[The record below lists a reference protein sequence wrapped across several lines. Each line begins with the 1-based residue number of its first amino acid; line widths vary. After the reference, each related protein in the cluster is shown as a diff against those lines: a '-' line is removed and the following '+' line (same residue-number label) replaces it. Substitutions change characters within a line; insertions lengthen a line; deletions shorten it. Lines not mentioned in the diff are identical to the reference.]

1 MTNSV
6 KVNVKWG
13 KKVLEDIEIN
23 LDESPSVFKMQLW
36 TLTGVA
42 PPRQTVLGLK
52 GGKLKDDGD
61 WAKAAPKPGQT
72 IMLMGTPDEKS
83 LAPPPTG
90 GTAVRDDLDATTDD
104 SGMYDVPT
112 DYPPGLDNLGN
123 TCYMNS
129 TLQCLKAV
137 PELRSALNE
146 FRGTTTA
153 LNPAEKLTAAL
164 RDLMSRMNSN
174 NADSIS
180 PAQFWILLRQV
191 SPQFN
196 ERSPQGMYMQQ
207 DAEECWGEILSR
219 LATSLKKDSSAETS
233 ALVANEVDRLFS
245 MTMKLTDKCAEEGSD
260 EVRERTE
267 EQRTLKCHISVTVN
281 HLAQGISDGLE
292 ETIEEMQSDTLN
304 RLAKFRRTSRIDR
317 LPPFL
322 QVSKVRFYWKQEARV
337 KAKIMRNVT
346 FPVNLD
352 VYDYCT
358 DALKEKLDVTRKA
371 AREAED
377 ARIAAEL
384 TGAAREAAAAAA
396 EQSTAAGAPTTESPP
411 EVNATDIEETGN
423 YELCA
428 VLTHKGRTAES
439 GHYVAWVKDKGTTW
453 LKYDDSKVSQHDEE
467 EVKKLSGGGDWH
479 TAYQLLYRRSNA
491 AIDDKSKK

>member
-6 KVNVKWG
+6 TVKVKWG
-13 KKVLEDIEIN
+13 KKVFEDVEIN
-23 LDESPSVFKMQLW
+23 LDDAPSVFKMQLW

-72 IMLMGTPDEKS
+72 LMLMGTPDEKS
-83 LAPPPTG
+83 LAPPPTN

-104 SGMYDVPT
+104 TGMYDVPP

-137 PELRSALNE
+137 PELRTALSE

-164 RDLMSRMNSN
+164 RDLMSRMSSN

-196 ERSPQGMYMQQ
+196 ERSPQGAYMQQ

-219 LATSLKKDSSAETS
+219 LATSLKTDSSAETS
-233 ALVANEVDRLFS
+233 ALVANQIDRLFS
-245 MTMKLTDKCAEEGSD
+245 MTMKVTDKCEEEGSD
-260 EVRERTE
+260 EVVERSE

-292 ETIEEMQSDTLN
+292 ETIEKQSDTLN
-304 RLAKFRRTSRIDR
+304 RLASFRRTSRIDR

-358 DALKEKLDVTRKA
+358 DSLKAKLDVTRKK

-384 TGAAREAAAAAA
+384 TGAAREAAVAAA
-396 EQSTAAGAPTTESPP
+396 EQSGTAVAPAGEAPRM
-411 EVNATDIEETGN
+411 NATDIEETGT

-439 GHYVAWVKDKGTTW
+439 GHYVAWVKDKGTKW
-453 LKYDDSKVSQHDEE
+453 LKYDDSKVSELDEE

-491 AIDDKSKK
+491 AIDDKSEK

>member
-1 MTNSV
+1 MANMV

-13 KKVLEDIEIN
+13 KKVLPDVEIN
-23 LDESPSVFKMQLW
+23 LDDPPSVFKMQLW

-42 PPRQTVLGLK
+42 PSRQTVLGLK

-72 IMLMGTPDEKS
+72 VMLMGTPDENS
-83 LAPPPTG
+83 LAPPPAG
-90 GTAVRDDLDATTDD
+90 GEIVRDDLDATTDD
-104 SGMYDVPT
+104 SGLYEARP

-129 TLQCLKAV
+129 TLQCLKVV
-137 PELRSALNE
+137 PELRTALSE
-146 FRGTTTA
+146 FRGSTTA
-153 LNPAEKLTAAL
+153 LSPAEKLTAAL
-164 RDLMSRMNSN
+164 RDLMSRMSSN
-174 NADSIS
+174 NAESIS
-180 PAQFWILLRQV
+180 PAQFLILLRQV
-191 SPQFN
+191 NPQFG
-196 ERSPQGMYMQQ
+196 ERGPQGMYMQQ

-219 LATSLKKDSSAETS
+219 LASALKKDEAGEAPGQS
-233 ALVANEVDRLFS
+233 NEVDQLFS
-245 MTMKLTDKCAEEGSD
+245 MTMKMTDKCDEGGSD
-260 EVRERTE
+260 EVVHRSE
-267 EQRTLKCHISVTVN
+267 EARTLKCHISVTVN
-281 HLAQGISDGLE
+281 HLVQGISDGLE
-292 ETIEEMQSDTLN
+292 ETIEKQSETLN
-304 RLAKFRRTSRIDR
+304 RLAKWKRTSRIDR

-322 QVSKVRFYWKQEARV
+322 QVSMMRFFWKQEARV

-358 DALKEKLDVTRKA
+358 EELKERLDVTRKA

-384 TGAAREAAAAAA
+384 TGAARDAAVVAAAAA
-396 EQSTAAGAPTTESPP
+396 EAAGVLAAQPP
-411 EVNATDIEETGN
+411 VKNATEIEETGN

-439 GHYVAWVKDKGTTW
+439 GHYVAWVKDNGTIW
-453 LKYDDSKVSQHDEE
+453 LKYDDNKVSQHDEE

-479 TAYQLLYRRSNA
+479 TAYQLLYRRSTAARDDNA
-491 AIDDKSKK
+491 K

>member
-1 MTNSV
+1 MASTV

-13 KKVLEDIEIN
+13 KKLLEDIEIN
-23 LDESPSVFKMQLW
+23 LDDAPSVFKIQLW

-83 LAPPPTG
+83 LAPPPVGSET
-90 GTAVRDDLDATTDD
+90 VRDDLDATTDD
-104 SGMYDVPT
+104 TGMYDVPT

-137 PELRSALNE
+137 PELRTALND
-146 FRGTTTA
+146 FRGSTTA

-164 RDLMSRMNSN
+164 RDLMSRMSSN

-180 PAQFWILLRQV
+180 PAQFLMLLRQV
-191 SPQFN
+191 NPQFG
-196 ERSPQGMYMQQ
+196 ERGPQGMFMQQ

-219 LATSLKKDSSAETS
+219 LSTSLKKEPDADAT
-233 ALVANEVDRLFS
+233 ALVSNEIDRLFS
-245 MTMKLTDKCAEEGSD
+245 MTMKVTDKCEEEDSD
-260 EVRERTE
+260 ETGERLE
-267 EQRTLKCHISVTVN
+267 EARTLKCHISVTVN
-281 HLAQGISDGLE
+281 HLVQGISDGLE
-292 ETIEEMQSDTLN
+292 ETIEKQSETLN
-304 RLAKFRRTSRIDR
+304 KLAKWKRTSRIHR

-346 FPVNLD
+346 FPMNLD
-352 VYDYCT
+352 VYDFCT
-358 DALKEKLDVTRKA
+358 DELKAKLDVTRKA
-371 AREAED
+371 ARETEN

-384 TGAAREAAAAAA
+384 TGAAREAALETAAQAEAEGAAAVQPPQKKA
-396 EQSTAAGAPTTESPP
+396 TE
-411 EVNATDIEETGN
+411 IEETGN

-453 LKYDDSKVSQHDEE
+453 LKYDDNKVSQLEEE

-491 AIDDKSKK
+491 AIDDK